1 PLFPDRVRFARARNR
16 EELVAGVLRWLRQ
29 GRRTV
34 IKAQGTGLGH
44 GIEFFLDPEE
54 PLDAVI
60 GKIDHSIRLT
70 EHYYGAIGGAFPY
83 TICEFIDT
91 CTVPRQGHPL
101 FGHKYEVRVVV
112 YRDGDALR
120 ALPSISK
127 VSSQGYDADKATRLS
142 LINNVTTSAEAKK
155 R

>member
-1 PLFPDRVRFARARNR
+1 
-16 EELVAGVLRWLRQ
+16 
-29 GRRTV
+29 
-34 IKAQGTGLGH
+34 
-44 GIEFFLDPEE
+44 
-54 PLDAVI
+54 
-60 GKIDHSIRLT
+60 
-70 EHYYGAIGGAFPY
+70 
-83 TICEFIDT
+83 FIDT
-91 CTVPRQGHPL
+91 WTVPRQGHPL

-155 R
+155 REGTDFMLPLCSRETLELLGIEVPQMERLCAYCSGFVRHVLDEVIRRPERFGLTGIG